1 MNVIRDNVKVYFFN
15 PEGKRI
21 QVNKYTVHNL
31 TGFIPAGEIKK
42 TLLRYRYLTK
52 TEKYLSQYLYLKS
65 VYRIIKVNRTQSS
78 LITALRTTFSR
89 ETLCWYLQVCY
100 KSIEIAPFVFHGVT
114 HIGEHSENL

>member
-1 MNVIRDNVKVYFFN
+1 MKEDRGFVNVIRDNVKVYFFN

-42 TLLRYRYLTK
+42 TLLRYRYFAK

-65 VYRIIKVNRTQSS
+65 VYRIMKVNRRQSS
-78 LITALRTTFSR
+78 LII
-89 ETLCWYLQVCY
+89 
-100 KSIEIAPFVFHGVT
+100 KN
-114 HIGEHSENL
+114 HIFTINSLLILTSML